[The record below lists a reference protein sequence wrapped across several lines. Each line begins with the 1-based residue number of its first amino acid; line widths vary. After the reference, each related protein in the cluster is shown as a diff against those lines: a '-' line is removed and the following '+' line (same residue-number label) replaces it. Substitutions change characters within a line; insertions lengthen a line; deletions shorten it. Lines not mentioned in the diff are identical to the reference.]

1 MRKITGLSFK
11 KRIFYGCL
19 LAALGPVLCSG
30 FITMQVFTASVNHR
44 LLDEGTVRLEA
55 ARERLAELLIKGGEA
70 CNRLRGDGYTAWAMI
85 DNKSVERQKDLYLLL
100 YQEAQTVYSR
110 ANYSVYDVGG
120 KLRFSTDP
128 SASQESLPVNWGL
141 LRKACEGQG
150 ISYYRTD
157 PVLQDSKNE
166 TILQGAC
173 TLESAEGIRTGYVV
187 LDFTREDFDDLFQGF
202 YSPENRLLI
211 LDSHQKPIYCSD
223 PEYGAAEMEQMKIQT
238 MEGRKRTVRSRI
250 PTRYLWVQEP
260 EYGFYILLQ
269 CSSPISLVTMKMMG
283 TVSLVL
289 SGLGFVFSLLIAGI
303 LSRSMG
309 KPVSQLD
316 RAMAKVKE
324 GDLTIRITSSRQDEL
339 GRLTQRFNEMTED
352 LQHHLEEKVQKQKD
366 LNQATLKLY
375 QTQLNPHFL
384 YNTLD
389 SICWSARI
397 HQVPEIAVMSEH
409 LAVILRKSISGK
421 PFISLEEELSMID
434 SYIEI
439 QKIRFSGRF
448 LYEKEI
454 PDQLGFCMVPKMIL
468 QPLVENA
475 ILHGLEGC
483 KNGYICIYAAKKEE
497 ILYISVTD
505 DGKGMPKEMIDWI
518 NSDNPAR
525 REGHLGLYNVIHIL
539 KIYYGEEAG
548 VSASVTEEGTTV
560 TLRIPARKEAP
571 DV

>member
-283 TVSLVL
+283 LRRW
-289 SGLGFVFSLLIAGI
+289 
-303 LSRSMG
+303 SR
-309 KPVSQLD
+309 
-316 RAMAKVKE
+316 
-324 GDLTIRITSSRQDEL
+324 
-339 GRLTQRFNEMTED
+339 
-352 LQHHLEEKVQKQKD
+352 
-366 LNQATLKLY
+366 
-375 QTQLNPHFL
+375 
-384 YNTLD
+384 
-389 SICWSARI
+389 
-397 HQVPEIAVMSEH
+397 
-409 LAVILRKSISGK
+409 
-421 PFISLEEELSMID
+421 
-434 SYIEI
+434 
-439 QKIRFSGRF
+439 
-448 LYEKEI
+448 
-454 PDQLGFCMVPKMIL
+454 
-468 QPLVENA
+468 
-475 ILHGLEGC
+475 
-483 KNGYICIYAAKKEE
+483 
-497 ILYISVTD
+497 
-505 DGKGMPKEMIDWI
+505 
-518 NSDNPAR
+518 
-525 REGHLGLYNVIHIL
+525 
-539 KIYYGEEAG
+539 
-548 VSASVTEEGTTV
+548 
-560 TLRIPARKEAP
+560 
-571 DV
+571 